1 MVTDDERRRVA
12 KELRD
17 FSSCDLDDEWGAAGC
32 YISGAVMG
40 EDFCP
45 GHCGEC
51 FERVCD
57 TLADLIESSDAAK
70 CVVEVKVDG
79 EKLEKLVHDAVV
91 EYVGVDREA
100 LLALADKAR
109 ELGDEEKSGVDSF
122 AVRCT
127 FRVFARCI
135 REALGE
141 GK

>member
-17 FSSCDLDDEWGAAGC
+17 FSSCGLDDEWGAAGC
-32 YISGAVMG
+32 YISDAVMG

-79 EKLEKLVHDAVV
+79 EKLEKLVHDAVA
-91 EYVGVDREA
+91 ECAGVDRDA
-100 LLALADKAR
+100 LLGLA
-109 ELGDEEKSGVDSF
+109 EEMEGICDLLP
-122 AVRCT
+122 VR
-127 FRVFARCI
+127 RWAHSI